1 MLVGKRI
8 SDRYKILELIGGG
21 GMSNVYLAHDM
32 ILNRDVAI
40 KILRY
45 DFSNEDEL
53 HRRFQREALSATSLT
68 HPNIVSVYDVG
79 DDGDLHYIVMEYV
92 QGKTLKQYIQ
102 EFAPISPARSVHI
115 MKQLTS
121 AIANAHENHIIHR
134 DIKPQ
139 NILMDAEGN
148 VKITDFGIAMTLSAT
163 SFTQTNSVLGTVHYL
178 SPEQARGGTATN
190 KSDIYAL
197 GIVLYEL
204 LTGEL
209 PFSGESAVSIALKHL
224 QAETPS
230 VRAFDATIPQSLEN
244 VVLKATAKD
253 SSHRYTTVEEMYED
267 LETVLTPS
275 RINDPKFVIPVD
287 NDVTK
292 AIPIIKEQMHKKD
305 EDLTKTRVIEPIMEA
320 KAPSQPQP
328 KKPVE
333 KPVPVKAKKKNWPK
347 YVAGLFIAAVVIF
360 LFFIFAKDLFS
371 PKKVAIPDVANL
383 TIEEATKK
391 LEADGFVVGE
401 EHQERNHE
409 EIEKGK
415 VIETDPSKNSL
426 REKGSEVDLIVSL
439 GVEMTTVD
447 NYVGQNYSQV
457 EALIKG
463 KYKDVIKEDVPSN
476 EPEGRIIEQSIPPNS
491 EVVAKEETITFKVS
505 QGVRMVRV
513 ENVVNYT
520 KADMDDYVKRAGLNW
535 RISREEHHETIPAG
549 SVISQL
555 TKAGTMVEEGSM
567 ISVVIS
573 KGPAKQ
579 PDKLRLIP
587 VVIEYKPTEEG
598 IAQNI
603 RIEIQDKNHTLSE
616 PVEVFEILSDTP
628 YNIQLT
634 IEDGKDASYRIIRDS
649 EIILEG
655 KVNYNDVD

>member
-8 SDRYKILELIGGG
+8 SDRYKIIELIGGG

-267 LETVLTPS
+267 LETVLSPS

-305 EDLTKTRVIEPIMEA
+305 EDLTKTRVIETIMEA

-347 YVAGLFIAAVVIF
+347 YVAGLFIAVIVIF

-371 PKKVAIPDVANL
+371 PKKVAISDVANL

-463 KYKDVIKEDVPSN
+463 KYKDVVKEDVPSN
-476 EPEGRIIEQSIPPNS
+476 EPEGSIIEQSIPPNS

-520 KADMDDYVKRAGLNW
+520 KADMDDYVKRVGLNW

-616 PVEVFEILSDTP
+616 PVEVFEILGDTP

-655 KVNYNDVD
+655 KVHYNDVD

>member
-8 SDRYKILELIGGG
+8 SDRYKIIGLIGGG

-45 DFSNEDEL
+45 DFANEDEL
-53 HRRFQREALSATSLT
+53 YRRFQREALSATSLT

-102 EFAPISPARSVHI
+102 EFAPISPARCVHI

-209 PFSGESAVSIALKHL
+209 PFSGESAISIALKHL

-230 VRAFDATIPQSLEN
+230 VRAFDATIPQSVEN

-253 SSHRYTTVEEMYED
+253 ASHRYSTVDEMQAD
-267 LETVLTPS
+267 LETVLSPN
-275 RINDPKFVIPVD
+275 RMNEPKFVIPVD

-292 AIPIIKEQMHKKD
+292 AIPIIKEPTAHKD
-305 EDLTKTRVIEPIMEA
+305 EDLTKTRVIEPITQSTPKPEA
-320 KAPSQPQP
+320 K
-328 KKPVE
+328 KPIE
-333 KPVPVKAKKKNWPK
+333 KTVPVKKKKKKKWPIV
-347 YVAGLFIAAVVIF
+347 VAGLVIAAIAIF
-360 LFFIFAKDLFS
+360 LFVFFGTDLFN
-371 PKKVAIPDVANL
+371 PKKVPVPSVANM
-383 TIEEATKK
+383 TVEEATKK
-391 LEADGFVVGE
+391 LEAEGFTVGQSP
-401 EHQERNHE
+401 QERYDE
-409 EIEKGK
+409 DVEKDK
-415 VIETDPSKNSL
+415 VIETDPTEGTE
-426 REKGSEVDLIVSL
+426 RVKGTEVDLIVSL
-439 GVEMTTVD
+439 GVEMTKVED
-447 NYVGQNYSQV
+447 YRGQQISQV
-457 EALIKG
+457 QSML
-463 KYKDVIKEDVPSN
+463 KDKFLDSEVSYVNSKD
-476 EPEGRIIEQSIPPNS
+476 PEGQIIEQEPAPQE
-491 EVVAKEETITFKVS
+491 EVVAKNTIMKFTVS
-505 QGVRMVRV
+505 AGVKMITVDD
-513 ENVVNYT
+513 VVKYT
-520 KADMDDYVKRAGLNW
+520 KAQMDEYVRREGLTW
-535 RISREEHHETIPAG
+535 RVVREENDDTIPAG
-549 SVISQL
+549 SVKSQL
-555 TKAGTMVEEGSM
+555 TRAGTQVEAGTA
-567 ISVVIS
+567 IAVILS
-573 KGPAKQ
+573 KGPAAR
-579 PDKLRLIP
+579 PDKTLVIP
-587 VVIEYKPTEEG
+587 VKIEYKPNEEG
-598 IAQNI
+598 LEQTI
-603 RIEIQDKNHTLSE
+603 RIDIQDKNHKMLTT
-616 PVEVFEILSDTP
+616 VETFTITADQEHR
-628 YNIQLT
+628 IQLV
-634 IEDGKDASYRIIRDS
+634 IGDGQDAAYKIIRDS
-649 EIILEG
+649 EIIDE
-655 KVNYNDVD
+655 KTINYDDVK

>member
-8 SDRYKILELIGGG
+8 SDRYKIKELIGGG

-45 DFSNEDEL
+45 DFTNEDEL

-68 HPNIVSVYDVG
+68 HPNIVSIYDVG

-102 EFAPISPARSVHI
+102 EFTPISPARSVHI

-224 QAETPS
+224 QSETPS

-253 SSHRYTTVEEMYED
+253 SSHRYSTVEEMQAD
-267 LETVLTPS
+267 LETVLSPN
-275 RINDPKFVIPVD
+275 RINEPKFVIPVD

-292 AIPIIKEQMHKKD
+292 AIPIIKEPVIRED
-305 EDLTKTRVIEPIMEA
+305 EDLTETRAIEPIIQAKPKPEA
-320 KAPSQPQP
+320 

-333 KPVPVKAKKKNWPK
+333 KPTPVKKKKKWPI
-347 YVAGLFIAAVVIF
+347 YVAGLVIAAIAIF
-360 LFFIFAKDLFS
+360 LFVAFATGLFS
-371 PKKVAIPDVANL
+371 PKKISVPSVANM

-391 LEADGFVVGE
+391 LEAEGFTVGS
-401 EHQERNHE
+401 EHQERYDENV
-409 EIEKGK
+409 EKDK
-415 VIETDPSKNSL
+415 VIETDPAEGTE
-426 REKGSEVDLIVSL
+426 RVKGAEIDLIVSL
-439 GVEMTTVD
+439 GVETTKVEDYTGQQISQVQSMLKGKFLEPQINYVYSTVPEGQIIDQEPKPQEEVIAKDTTMKFTVSAGVQMVTVD
-447 NYVGQNYSQV
+447 
-457 EALIKG
+457 
-463 KYKDVIKEDVPSN
+463 D
-476 EPEGRIIEQSIPPNS
+476 
-491 EVVAKEETITFKVS
+491 
-505 QGVRMVRV
+505 
-513 ENVVNYT
+513 VVNYT
-520 KADMDDYVKRAGLNW
+520 KAQMDEYVSRKGLKW
-535 RISREEHHETIPAG
+535 RIASEDFNDTVAAG

-555 TKAGTMVEEGSM
+555 TKAGTPVEVGST
-567 ISVVIS
+567 IAVVIS
-573 KGPAKQ
+573 KGPAEK
-579 PDKLRLIP
+579 PKKTLVKTVAVKIP
-587 VVIEYKPTEEG
+587 YEPAEEG
-598 IAQNI
+598 IEQTI
-603 RIEIQDKNHTLSE
+603 RIEIQDKNHTMSS
-616 PVEVFEILSDTP
+616 VADKFTITADKD
-628 YNIQLT
+628 YKIQLV
-634 IEDGKDASYRIIRDS
+634 IEEGEVGAYRIIRDS
-649 EIILEG
+649 EIIAEDRF
-655 KVNYNDVD
+655 NYDDVK

>member
-8 SDRYKILELIGGG
+8 SDRYKIKELIGGG

-45 DFSNEDEL
+45 DFTNEDEL

-68 HPNIVSVYDVG
+68 HPNIVSIYDVG

-224 QAETPS
+224 QSETPS

-253 SSHRYTTVEEMYED
+253 SSHRYSTVEEMQAD
-267 LETVLTPS
+267 LETVLSPN
-275 RINDPKFVIPVD
+275 RINEPKFVIPVD

-292 AIPIIKEQMHKKD
+292 AIPIIKEPVIRED
-305 EDLTKTRVIEPIMEA
+305 EDLTETRAIEPIIQAKPKPEA
-320 KAPSQPQP
+320 

-333 KPVPVKAKKKNWPK
+333 KPTPVKKKKKWPI
-347 YVAGLFIAAVVIF
+347 YVAGLVIAAIAIF
-360 LFFIFAKDLFS
+360 LFVAFATGLFS
-371 PKKVAIPDVANL
+371 PKKISVPSVANM

-391 LEADGFVVGE
+391 LEAEGFTVGS
-401 EHQERNHE
+401 EHQERYDENV
-409 EIEKGK
+409 EKDK
-415 VIETDPSKNSL
+415 VIETDPAEGTE
-426 REKGSEVDLIVSL
+426 RVKGAEIDLIVSL
-439 GVEMTTVD
+439 GVETTKVEDYTGQQISQVQSMLKGKFLEPQINYVYSTVPEGQIIDQEPKPQEEVIAKDTTMKFTVSAGVQMVTVD
-447 NYVGQNYSQV
+447 
-457 EALIKG
+457 
-463 KYKDVIKEDVPSN
+463 D
-476 EPEGRIIEQSIPPNS
+476 
-491 EVVAKEETITFKVS
+491 
-505 QGVRMVRV
+505 
-513 ENVVNYT
+513 VVNYT
-520 KADMDDYVKRAGLNW
+520 KAQMDEYVSRKGLKW
-535 RISREEHHETIPAG
+535 RIASEDFNDTVAAG

-555 TKAGTMVEEGSM
+555 TKAGTPVEVGST
-567 ISVVIS
+567 IAVVIS
-573 KGPAKQ
+573 KGPAEK
-579 PDKLRLIP
+579 PKKTLVKTVAVKIP
-587 VVIEYKPTEEG
+587 YEPAEEG
-598 IAQNI
+598 IEQTI
-603 RIEIQDKNHTLSE
+603 RIEIQDKNHTMSS
-616 PVEVFEILSDTP
+616 VADKFTITADKD
-628 YNIQLT
+628 YKIQLV
-634 IEDGKDASYRIIRDS
+634 IEEGEVGAYRIIRDS
-649 EIILEG
+649 EIIAEDRF
-655 KVNYNDVD
+655 NYDDVK

>member
-8 SDRYKILELIGGG
+8 SDRYKIIELIGGG

-45 DFSNEDEL
+45 DFTNEDEL

-68 HPNIVSVYDVG
+68 HPNIVSIYDVG

-224 QAETPS
+224 QSETPS

-253 SSHRYTTVEEMYED
+253 ASHRYSTVEEMQAD
-267 LETVLTPS
+267 LETVLSPN
-275 RINDPKFVIPVD
+275 RINEPKFVIPVD

-292 AIPIIKEQMHKKD
+292 AIPIIKEPVIRKD
-305 EDLTKTRVIEPIMEA
+305 EDLTETRAIEPIAQAKPKPEA
-320 KAPSQPQP
+320 

-333 KPVPVKAKKKNWPK
+333 KTTPVKKKKKWPI
-347 YVAGLFIAAVVIF
+347 YVAGLVIAAIAIF
-360 LFFIFAKDLFS
+360 LFVAFATGLFS
-371 PKKVAIPDVANL
+371 PKKISVPSVANM

-391 LEADGFVVGE
+391 LEAEGFTVGG
-401 EHQERNHE
+401 EHQERYDENV
-409 EIEKGK
+409 EKDK
-415 VIETDPSKNSL
+415 VIETDPAEGTE
-426 REKGSEVDLIVSL
+426 RVKGAEIDLIVSL
-439 GVEMTTVD
+439 GVETTKVEDYTGQQISQVQSMLKGKFLEPQINYMYSTVPEGQIIDQEPKPQEEVIAKDTTMKFTVSAGVQMVTVD
-447 NYVGQNYSQV
+447 
-457 EALIKG
+457 
-463 KYKDVIKEDVPSN
+463 
-476 EPEGRIIEQSIPPNS
+476 
-491 EVVAKEETITFKVS
+491 
-505 QGVRMVRV
+505 
-513 ENVVNYT
+513 NVVNYT
-520 KADMDDYVKRAGLNW
+520 KAEMDEYVSRKGLKW
-535 RISREEHHETIPAG
+535 RIASEDFNDTVAAG

-555 TKAGTMVEEGSM
+555 TKVGTSVEVGST
-567 ISVVIS
+567 IAVVIS
-573 KGPAKQ
+573 KGPAEK
-579 PDKLRLIP
+579 PKKTLVKTVAVKIP
-587 VVIEYKPTEEG
+587 YEPAEEG
-598 IAQNI
+598 IEQTI
-603 RIEIQDKNHTLSE
+603 RIEIQDKNHTMSS
-616 PVEVFEILSDTP
+616 VADKFTITADKD
-628 YNIQLT
+628 YKIQLV
-634 IEDGKDASYRIIRDS
+634 IEEGEVGAYRIIRDS
-649 EIILEG
+649 EIIAEDRF
-655 KVNYNDVD
+655 NYDDVK